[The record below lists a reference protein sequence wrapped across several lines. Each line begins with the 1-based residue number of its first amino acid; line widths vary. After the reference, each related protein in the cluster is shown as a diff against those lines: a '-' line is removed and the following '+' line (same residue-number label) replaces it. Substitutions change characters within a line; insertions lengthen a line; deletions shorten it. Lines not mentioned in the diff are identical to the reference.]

1 MQNAIFQWPDEER
14 MTKYAYNCNF
24 SMITH
29 DRTRY
34 EYIRKLQE
42 EEEEA
47 ERGSHVR
54 QLTESEKE
62 ALIEGLK
69 AKWEKVNTDYQATTH
84 ITKLDTIGKV
94 RRKEQYEAL
103 LTQIEKDI
111 EKLHKRTVV
120 VDLTY

>member
-84 ITKLDTIGKV
+84 ITKLDTIGKA
-94 RRKEQYEAL
+94 AL
-103 LTQIEKDI
+103 FFWPPLGRSTRTRFLKFF
-111 EKLHKRTVV
+111 KKKR
-120 VDLTY
+120 

>member
-1 MQNAIFQWPDEER
+1 MVRLGVDEEDLLDISR
-14 MTKYAYNCNF
+14 
-24 SMITH
+24 SP
-29 DRTRY
+29 
-34 EYIRKLQE
+34 E
-42 EEEEA
+42 
-47 ERGSHVR
+47 VR

-111 EKLHKRTVV
+111 EKLHKRA
-120 VDLTY
+120 LAALLMLRIRI